1 MKTRSQRSLLLAFII
16 SIASCGVIGIYCL
29 LIGNMGNLE
38 ARILLTSTTVG
49 GGSILGLVGA
59 IPWER
64 RRWHPLGPVS
74 VLGTSVGVIFCLY
87 AIWLD
92 PRYDSEF
99 WKLMGT
105 SCVVGVALPHIALL
119 SLARLRRQ
127 YGWIRRMTIVA
138 IIPFASGI
146 IFMIVVEDSWLYGDT
161 MWRAIGIF
169 SIATACGTIAVPI
182 MHRVSAIR
190 VREDIKTTDL
200 ILSLTCPRCEKTQQL
215 PAGRSRCEQCKLQF
229 RIEIEEEQ
237 CVTCGY
243 PLYRLT
249 SAACPECGTPIS
261 QSAAKQN
268 T

>member
-1 MKTRSQRSLLLAFII
+1 MKTRTQRSLLLAFIV

-29 LIGNMGNLE
+29 LIGRMGPLE
-38 ARILLTSTTVG
+38 GRILGTASAVG

-64 RRWHPLGPVS
+64 RRWYPLGPIS
-74 VLGTSVGVIFCLY
+74 VLGTSFALILILY
-87 AIWLD
+87 AIWMD
-92 PRYDSEF
+92 PHNNDF
-99 WKLMGT
+99 WQVMGVA
-105 SCVVGVALPHIALL
+105 CVVGVALPHIALL

-138 IIPFASGI
+138 IVLLASGI
-146 IFMIVVEDSWLYGDT
+146 IYIIVQNDQRWYADSI
-161 MWRAIGIF
+161 WRAIGVF
-169 SIATACGTIAVPI
+169 SIATACGTIAIPI

-190 VREDIKTTDL
+190 VREEIKTTEL
-200 ILSLTCPRCEKTQQL
+200 MLSLTCPRCQKTQQL

-261 QSAAKQN
+261 QSADGHV